1 MNENLLSPC
10 RACGKM
16 ISKNLVS
23 IDTHRGSDQHTTIRS
38 GSCPNCGEVSPH
50 LTQEDI
56 ERIRE
61 QERNT
66 KKLHEANLYEL
77 EKQAKKQAKRDKII
91 NWLVIYPMCGLFIS
105 LLIFVGSCMIFI
117 FK

>member
-23 IDTHRGSDQHTTIRS
+23 ADTHRGSDQHTTIRS
-38 GSCPNCGEVSPH
+38 GSCPNCGEVAPH

-61 QERNT
+61 QEKIDEENV

-77 EKQAKKQAKRDKII
+77 EKEVKKRKNQ
-91 NWLVIYPMCGLFIS
+91 LLIYPLVVGLFI
-105 LLIFVGSCMIFI
+105 IFVLLVC
-117 FK
+117 